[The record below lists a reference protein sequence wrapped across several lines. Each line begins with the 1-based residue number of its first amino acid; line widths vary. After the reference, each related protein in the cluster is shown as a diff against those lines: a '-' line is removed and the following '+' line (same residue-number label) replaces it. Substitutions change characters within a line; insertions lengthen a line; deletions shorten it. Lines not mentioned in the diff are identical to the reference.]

1 MSLIENDPLGG
12 PGGAGKVRRKSN
24 NTKKLQTIK
33 RLVKDSPEVMV
44 KITGFGK
51 GGQHVKAHL
60 DYITRNGDLDLE
72 TDRGDILKGRE
83 EVKEYFK
90 EWSKDFSDSPRHKN
104 QRDTMHMVLSMPEN
118 TPPEA
123 VRQAARSFAKETF
136 GKNHE
141 YAFALHTDEP
151 HPHVHLTVKMRGF
164 NGQRL
169 NPRKADLQAW
179 REGFALQMRDQGIEA
194 EATPRVS
201 RGVVRKPE
209 KAVVRHIEQGDKTHP
224 PRVPKVKALQIK
236 EAAQEISAEQKGAML
251 YPHPIRDRVKAAH
264 HHVRAELMGLAS
276 QVEAGEFKYGDKQN
290 ERPNY
295 GRLDAARAR
304 AGQLAAAVYQSNLA
318 KSLRQTATA
327 AIARMRDVSGIGVVQ
342 HERTAQMLLQSDAP
356 DRVGRSSDSHHGLRW
371 TGVGTASDARGSERV
386 NGAKVLPG
394 QEKRDAEAIRAF
406 VARMQEPLTQAEVV
420 KTNLAKKYAAQP
432 GQDAGADNRVSQGRE
447 RPAPQSDKDLDR

>member
-1 MSLIENDPLGG
+1 MSVIEVDPLGG
-12 PGGAGKVRRKSN
+12 DGPGRVRRKSN
-24 NTKKLQTIK
+24 NTKKLKTVK
-33 RLVKDSPEVMV
+33 RQAENSSEVML

-51 GGQHVKAHL
+51 GAGHIKAHL
-60 DYITRNGDLDLE
+60 DYITRNGDLELE
-72 TDRGDILKGRE
+72 TDRGVILNGRE
-83 EVKEYFK
+83 EVKDFFK
-90 EWSKDFSDSPRHKN
+90 DWSKDFSDSERYKN
-104 QRDTMHMVLSMPEN
+104 QRDTMHMVLSMPES

-123 VRQAARSFAKETF
+123 VRQAVRDFAKETF
-136 GKNHE
+136 GKNHS
-141 YAFALHTDEP
+141 YVFALHTDEP
-151 HPHVHLTVKMRGF
+151 HPHVHLTVKMRGL
-164 NGQRL
+164 NGERL

-264 HHVRAELMGLAS
+264 HRVRAELIDLAS
-276 QVEAGEFKYGDKQN
+276 QVEAGEFKLGGKPN

-304 AGQLAAAVYQSNLA
+304 AGQLAAALYQSDLA
-318 KSLRQTATA
+318 KSLRKTATA
-327 AIARMRDVSGIGVVQ
+327 AVTRMRDVSRIGVVQ
-342 HERTAQMLLQSDAP
+342 HERPAQVLLQSDAP
-356 DRVGRSSDSHHGLRW
+356 DRVGRSSDTNHGLRW
-371 TGVGTASDARGSERV
+371 TGVGTVSDARGSERV

-406 VARMQEPLTQAEVV
+406 VARMQEPVTQGELV
-420 KTNLAKKYAAQP
+420 KAKLSQQYGKQP
-432 GQDAGADNRVSQGRE
+432 GRDAGAGNELAQERE
-447 RPAPQSDKDLDR
+447 RPAPQPGKDLDR